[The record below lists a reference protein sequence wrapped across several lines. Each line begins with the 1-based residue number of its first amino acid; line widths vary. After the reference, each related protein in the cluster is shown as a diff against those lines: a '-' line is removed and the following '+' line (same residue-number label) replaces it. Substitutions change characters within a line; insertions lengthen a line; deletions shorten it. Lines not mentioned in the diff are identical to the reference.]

1 MYIMSGEM
9 KNRGCRFIYTTL
21 GKKCS
26 FWSLFLFVFLFFPA
40 LFAAPLLPQNLAWK
54 ENRLLQKK
62 FIYVQRISIEN
73 KREELKK
80 EPFILR
86 TPQKWG
92 RAELEFLDAK
102 GQIIHKLMSG
112 ALLKMSERSLPS
124 AQTAFLVR
132 DLEENIVELRLK
144 LHGEYSILTPKK
156 LDYEWI
162 TYSEFV
168 KRDFQRVWVQALFL
182 GIILVMACYNF
193 VIFVS
198 VRDTSYLYY
207 VLSILGFGLY
217 FFFYYGFGIEL
228 LWQEY
233 PYWDLYSFAFI
244 VPATNLARIYFTK
257 QYLHLPKSSFWIQRL
272 SLLLS
277 LFSIFIML
285 IASFCWLFNLDWLD
299 LLVDLVGFLGI
310 AVLSLMLVAGFY
322 MSERGFRPAHY
333 FTMANLAFVLGGIL
347 FILQEIGWL
356 PSTPMTRS
364 AVQYGF
370 IGQMVLFSLGLSSRL
385 NAAQVRVSTLELERE
400 RERKQLLEE
409 QSIVLKQKVAEQTA
423 DLRAI
428 NLLQD
433 KLFSIISHDLRNP
446 LVSLDSF
453 LNLLIH
459 HQEKLTEKEKTTLY
473 QKAKQSLGNL
483 NQLLSNLLLW
493 SQSQMQQITF
503 RPENVLL
510 QEFIEETLALHSLA
524 LEWKEV
530 KVEAIHTDGVQV
542 VVDSDMFRFIL
553 RNLVGNA
560 IKFSYPKQKIYISY
574 FQSENY
580 FTVEVKDEGVGML
593 PEQIHSLKEA
603 RTVQSTKGTQREKGT
618 GLGLMLCKEFM
629 EQHQGFLEIISSGEG
644 TTVQCVFPKFGLIG
658 REN

>member
-1 MYIMSGEM
+1 M
-9 KNRGCRFIYTTL
+9 KNSKRQL
-21 GKKCS
+21 GYIPILKK
-26 FWSLFLFVFLFFPA
+26 LFFFGIF
-40 LFAAPLLPQNLAWK
+40 LSFITLHFDLRSAPVELPKKTWK
-54 ENRLLQKK
+54 GIQRLHKEDTFVL
-62 FIYVQRISIEN
+62 RISL
-73 KREELKK
+73 EERKEKLKK
-80 EPFILR
+80 EAFILR

-92 RAELEFLDAK
+92 RAYLQLMDGNGRVVRELY
-102 GQIIHKLMSG
+102 SG
-112 ALLKMSERSLPS
+112 GLLKMSERSFAS
-124 AQTAFLVR
+124 AQTAFLVN
-132 DLEENIVELRLK
+132 DLEENVVELQLK
-144 LHGEYSILTPKK
+144 LRGEYSIYTPKT

-162 TYSEFV
+162 TYS
-168 KRDFQRVWVQALFL
+168 DFNARNLQRVWLQALFL
-182 GIILVMACYNF
+182 GIILVMASYNF
-193 VIFVS
+193 VIYIS

-207 VLSILGFGLY
+207 VLSIVGFGLY

-233 PYWDLYSFAFI
+233 PEWDLYAFAFI

-257 QYLHLPKSSFWIQRL
+257 RYLHLPKTSFWIQRL

-277 LFSIFIML
+277 LFSIFIL
-285 IASFCWLFNLDWLD
+285 VLAIFCWVFSVDWLD

-310 AVLSLMLVAGFY
+310 AVLSLMLVAGIY

-333 FTMANLAFVLGGIL
+333 FTTANLAFVFGGIL

-356 PSTPMTRS
+356 PSTPITRS

-385 NAAQVRVSTLELERE
+385 NAAQVRVSMLELERE

-409 QSIVLKQKVAEQTA
+409 QSVLLKQKVAEQTS
-423 DLRAI
+423 DLREI

-453 LNLLIH
+453 MNLLIH
-459 HQEKLTEKEKTTLY
+459 HQDKLTEKEKTTLY

-493 SQSQMQQITF
+493 SQSQMQQIAF
-503 RPENVLL
+503 RPENIRLH
-510 QEFIEETLALHSLA
+510 EFIEEALALHSLA
-524 LEWKEV
+524 LEWKEIE
-530 KVEAIHTDGVQV
+530 VETKGTEDAHLFADA
-542 VVDSDMFRFIL
+542 DMLRFIL

-560 IKFSYPKQKIYISY
+560 IKFSYPKQKIYITYTESVDSFY
-574 FQSENY
+574 LEI
-580 FTVEVKDEGVGML
+580 TDEGVGMTA
-593 PEQIHSLKEA
+593 EQILSFKDT
-603 RTVQSTKGTQREKGT
+603 RTVHSTKGTQREKGT

-629 EQHQGFLEIISSGEG
+629 QQNRGELVLTSEGKG
-644 TTVQCVFPKFGLIG
+644 TTVSCVFPKLGLIG

>member
-1 MYIMSGEM
+1 M
-9 KNRGCRFIYTTL
+9 KNGDHRFIYTTIRRKLFFL
-21 GKKCS
+21 G
-26 FWSLFLFVFLFFPA
+26 LLFVFIHAHFVVS
-40 LFAAPLLPQNLAWK
+40 AAPLLSQKLVWK
-54 ENRLLQKK
+54 ENHRLQKK
-62 FIYVQRISIEN
+62 TTYVLRISLST
-73 KREELKK
+73 KKEELKK
-80 EPFILR
+80 EAFVLR

-92 RAELEFLDAK
+92 RANLQFLNAEGRVVRELY
-102 GQIIHKLMSG
+102 SG
-112 ALLKMSERSLPS
+112 GLLKMSERSLS
-124 AQTAFLVR
+124 TAQTAFLVR
-132 DLEENIVELRLK
+132 DLEDEVVELRLK
-144 LHGEYSILTPKK
+144 LRGEYSIYTPKK

-162 TYSEFV
+162 TYSEFIG
-168 KRDFQRVWVQALFL
+168 RNFQRVWFQALFL
-182 GIILVMACYNF
+182 GIILVMASYNF
-193 VIFVS
+193 VIFIS

-207 VLSILGFGLY
+207 VLSIVGFGLY

-228 LWQEY
+228 FWQEY
-233 PYWDLYSFAFI
+233 PQWDLYAFAFI

-257 QYLHLPKSSFWIQRL
+257 QYLHLPKTSFWIQRL

-277 LFSIFIML
+277 LFSIFIL
-285 IASFCWLFNLDWLD
+285 LLAVFCWIFGIDWLD

-310 AVLSLMLVAGFY
+310 AVLSLMLVAGIY

-333 FTMANLAFVLGGIL
+333 FTTANLAFVFGGIL

-370 IGQMVLFSLGLSSRL
+370 IGQMILFSLGLSSRL
-385 NAAQVRVSTLELERE
+385 NAAQVRVSALELERE

-409 QSIVLKQKVAEQTA
+409 QSVVLKQKVAEQTA

-453 LNLLIH
+453 MNLLIH

-503 RPENVLL
+503 RPENILL
-510 QEFIEETLALHSLA
+510 QEFIDETLALHSLA
-524 LEWKEV
+524 LEWKEME
-530 KVEAIHTDGVQV
+530 VETVDTENVQLF
-542 VVDSDMFRFIL
+542 VDADMFRFIL
-553 RNLVGNA
+553 RNLIGNA
-560 IKFSYPKQKIYISY
+560 IKFSYPKQKIYVKF
-574 FQSENY
+574 FQTDEC
-580 FTVEVKDEGVGML
+580 FFVEVRDEGVGMTA
-593 PEQIHSLKEA
+593 EQMYAFKEA
-603 RTVQSTKGTQREKGT
+603 KTVQSTKGTHREKGT

-629 EQHQGFLEIISSGEG
+629 QQHQGELVLKSAGKG
-644 TTVQCVFPKFGLIG
+644 TTVQCVFPKFGLVG